1 MPIIGATMKTQDAIS
16 HFGTQ
21 TALAKALGITQ
32 PTVAEWGEYP
42 PPLRQLQIQQVT
54 VGKLQAEPNV
64 FATKSAVAAA

>member
-1 MPIIGATMKTQDAIS
+1 MKTQDAIS

-42 PPLRQLQIQQVT
+42 PPLRQLQIQQIT
-54 VGKLQAEPNV
+54 VGQLQAEPNV
-64 FATKSAVAAA
+64 FVTKNSVAAA

>member
-1 MPIIGATMKTQDAIS
+1 MKTKDAID

-54 VGKLQAEPNV
+54 VGQLQAEPNV
-64 FATKSAVAAA
+64 FSTRSSVVAA

>member
-1 MPIIGATMKTQDAIS
+1 MPIIGTAMKTKDAID

-54 VGKLQAEPNV
+54 VGQLQAEPNV
-64 FATKSAVAAA
+64 FSTRSSVVAA

>member
-1 MPIIGATMKTQDAIS
+1 MKTQDAIT

-54 VGKLQAEPNV
+54 VGQLQAEPNV
-64 FATKSAVAAA
+64 FATKSSAAAA

>member
-1 MPIIGATMKTQDAIS
+1 MPIIIAPMKTQDAIS

-42 PPLRQLQIQQVT
+42 PPLRQLQIQQIT
-54 VGKLQAEPNV
+54 VGQLQAEPNV
-64 FATKSAVAAA
+64 FATKNSVAAA